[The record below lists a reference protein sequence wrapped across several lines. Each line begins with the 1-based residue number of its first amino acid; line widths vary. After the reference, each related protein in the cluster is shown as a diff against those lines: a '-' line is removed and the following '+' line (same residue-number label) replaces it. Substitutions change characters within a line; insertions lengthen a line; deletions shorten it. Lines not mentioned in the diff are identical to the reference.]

1 MKIFIHRSSKTY
13 GPYPIETIRTFLDNG
28 LASPNDLACKAGEKK
43 WRRLAEILKKS
54 NEVDTSQI
62 DIKNSAE
69 KIKKLVEKEEIDLA
83 LDLALGLNSQD
94 LLIALLKDCTIDP
107 ECGEPRLPEWLYNAP
122 GFFLELINQLTP
134 ESEERIH
141 SSLMSSSIRKLQ
153 LHGDM
158 GIENLNAC
166 SKFVNIESLELSSL
180 HALENIAAIVVFEKL
195 EELKILSCDSLD
207 SLDHLIPV
215 TKCRNLKS
223 LSISDKD
230 CVESISFFSP
240 IAQLEELILSSQSL
254 STLEGIKNFTSLR
267 VLELDGC
274 HKLKYLDQISTLD
287 HLVKLDLGFCE
298 EIQNIDCLTELTNLK
313 QLNLTGCF
321 HIEELPSIKGMKNLQ
336 ILNLQ
341 GSGISNEEAEQ
352 LEEIDSLKELTLPNG
367 ASIFRF
373 PEDEDSGGTLPRI
386 EFGLYGYGLEGYE
399 GELTKAQYEYWKDK
413 DESELIDE
421 CCWNEENEE
430 IPEEVRLDS
439 WYEMGDISSISGC
452 QDGTL
457 EVTEYR
463 KIGNGWQKK
472 YQEIKIEDGGS
483 ENEEI
488 KVDWIKDDRTPP
500 TGPYF
505 RGYSSEKGSFCY
517 EVVEGKTFEP
527 GKLELTFESVFGG
540 EQGDAVTGIFY
551 DGKDLEW
558 MPEGEG
564 KGFYFEIM
572 PPPEEN

>member
-1 MKIFIHRSSKTY
+1 
-13 GPYPIETIRTFLDNG
+13 
-28 LASPNDLACKAGEKK
+28 
-43 WRRLAEILKKS
+43 
-54 NEVDTSQI
+54 
-62 DIKNSAE
+62 
-69 KIKKLVEKEEIDLA
+69 
-83 LDLALGLNSQD
+83 
-94 LLIALLKDCTIDP
+94 
-107 ECGEPRLPEWLYNAP
+107 
-122 GFFLELINQLTP
+122 
-134 ESEERIH
+134 
-141 SSLMSSSIRKLQ
+141 
-153 LHGDM
+153 M
-158 GIENLNAC
+158 GIKNLNAC
-166 SKFVNIESLELSSL
+166 SKFVNIKSLELSSL
-180 HALENIAAIVVFEKL
+180 NELENISAIVAFKKL

-223 LSISDKD
+223 LSISNKD
-230 CVESISFFSP
+230 CIESISFFSP
-240 IAQLEELILSSQSL
+240 LAQLEELILDSQNL
-254 STLEGIKNFTSLR
+254 STLEGIKNFTSLG

-274 HKLKYLDQISTLD
+274 QKLKYLDQISTLD
-287 HLVKLDLGFCE
+287 HLTKLDLGFCE

-321 HIEELPSIKGMKNLQ
+321 HVEKLPLIKGMKNLQ
-336 ILNLQ
+336 VLRLE
-341 GSGISNEEAEQ
+341 GSGISNEDAEQ
-352 LEEIDSLKELTLPNG
+352 LEEMDSLKELTLPTG
-367 ASIFRF
+367 ASILRF

-399 GELTKAQYEYWKDK
+399 GELTQAQYEYWKDR

-472 YQEIKIEDGGS
+472 YQGIRIEDGGS

-488 KVDWIKDDRTPP
+488 KVDWIKDDRTAP

-527 GKLELTFESVFGG
+527 EKLELTFESVFGG
-540 EQGDAVTGIFY
+540 DHGDAVTSICY

-572 PPPEEN
+572 SPPEEN